1 MSTKTKIL
9 ILGGG
14 FAGVYAALRLDRTL
28 ARRPDVEVTL
38 VSRDN
43 FLLFTPM
50 LHEVAAADLSP
61 GDIVSPIRRMLRR
74 VTFVQA
80 QVRSVDSAARR
91 VHCTRDLRSLPLV
104 LDYDHLVLALG
115 SETSFFGMPDVAE
128 NAVTMKTLGDAWLLR
143 ARVLA
148 LLEAASLEPDA
159 ATRRQM
165 LTFVAAG
172 GGFAGVET
180 IGAVNDLVR
189 GALRYYPRLAPQEVR
204 IVVVHPGEFV
214 LPELGESLGRYAQRK
229 LAAAGVEVRTGTR
242 VKGYADALVTLS
254 EGEPI
259 PATTLIWTAGVTPD
273 PVIAALPFKTEKGR
287 VMVNEFLE
295 VPDFA
300 SVWAVGDCAAVP
312 DAKTG
317 KPQPPTAQH
326 GLRQGRHAAK
336 NIEAAVAG
344 GRKKPFRFT
353 ALGQLASIGHRR
365 GVAKIL
371 GIRFSGFFAWFL
383 WRAVYLLKLPGLT
396 KKTRVAL
403 TWALETVFPRDLEQL
418 LTLRDVESI
427 TRIGVSL
434 RSGGPA
440 RRLESVEGTDAE
452 VTDRMVPTVLPGH
465 AVRGRY

>member
-1 MSTKTKIL
+1 MTKKTKIL

-61 GDIVSPIRRMLRR
+61 GDIVNPIRRMLRR
-74 VTFVQA
+74 VNFVQA
-80 QVRSVDSAARR
+80 QVRSVESAARQ

-115 SETSFFGMPDVAE
+115 SETSFFGMRDVAE

-143 ARVLA
+143 ARVLE
-148 LLEAASLEPDA
+148 LLEAASLEPDVA
-159 ATRRQM
+159 VRRPM

-189 GALRYYPRLAPQEVR
+189 GALRYYPRLAQQEVR
-204 IVVVHPGEFV
+204 VVVVHPGEFV

-242 VKGYADALVTLS
+242 VKGYADATVTLS

-259 PATTLIWTAGVTPD
+259 PAATLIWTAGVTPD
-273 PVIAALPFKTEKGR
+273 PVIAGLPFRTEKGR
-287 VMVNEFLE
+287 VVVNEFLE
-295 VPDFA
+295 VPN
-300 SVWAVGDCAAVP
+300 SVGVWAAGDCAAVP
-312 DAKTG
+312 DAKSG

-326 GLRQGRHAAK
+326 GLRQGRHAAR
-336 NIEAAVAG
+336 NIEAVLTG
-344 GRKKPFRFT
+344 GRKKPFLFT
-353 ALGQLASIGHRR
+353 AIGQLASIGHRR

-371 GIRFSGFFAWFL
+371 GIRFSGYIAWLF

-403 TWALETVFPRDLEQL
+403 TWSLESVFPRDLEQL

-427 TRIGVSL
+427 TRIGASL
-434 RSGGPA
+434 RGGGVV
-440 RRLESVEGTDAE
+440 RGRQSVEGTDGG
-452 VTDRMVPTVLPGH
+452 VNDRMVPTALTMHTVPD
-465 AVRGRY
+465 